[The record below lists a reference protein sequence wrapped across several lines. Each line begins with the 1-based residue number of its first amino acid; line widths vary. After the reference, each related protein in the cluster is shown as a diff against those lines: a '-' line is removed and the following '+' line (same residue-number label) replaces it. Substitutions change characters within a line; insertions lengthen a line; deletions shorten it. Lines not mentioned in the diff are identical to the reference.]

1 MKTSSSF
8 LFAFRLLIPKHRT
21 PSNARKSM
29 LGAVLCVALSLIPL
43 VVVLVVADGMIEG
56 ITDRIV
62 GLSSYHIQIEHRSTR
77 IQPNSALD
85 DLKILSQ
92 TMRSVEGVRSANA
105 EVQGIAL
112 GSGKTGRTGVTVR
125 AVEPSVFSTNKAFTT
140 YFSLIEGSLS
150 LERDKSAL
158 IGENIAKNLGLSI
171 GDTLYLI
178 SSSTSSSGSVIPKLT
193 NFKVA
198 GIISSGYRELD
209 ALWVFIPLDNAFDVF
224 SSANS
229 QLLVGLEVTSPFT
242 DEIYEVYNAVDDALP
257 PADTSY
263 MWNELNT
270 AQFENYASTK
280 MLLLLVMLLIVLVAS
295 VNVSSALVMLV
306 MERRKEIAIL
316 KSVGASGSGISLS
329 FLIIGTC
336 IGGLGVVIGIPL
348 GLVCAVNVN
357 EIILLFEKIV
367 NFFIHFV
374 YSIIEREGFTAIQVL
389 DPEFYLE
396 KVPVT
401 VPFIELFLIAS
412 LTMCLSLAVSLFP
425 AIRAGKEKPLTIL
438 RKV

>member
-1 MKTSSSF
+1 MKTASSI
-8 LFAFRLLIPKHRT
+8 LFAFRLLIPKHKT

-43 VVVLVVADGMIEG
+43 VVVLVVSDGMIEG
-56 ITDRIV
+56 ITDRII
-62 GLSSYHIQIEHRSTR
+62 GLSSYHIQIEHRSTN
-77 IQPNSALD
+77 IQTKSAID
-85 DLKILSQ
+85 DLKDLSN
-92 TMRSVEGVRSANA
+92 TMRTVEGVISANA
-105 EVQGIAL
+105 EIQGIAL
-112 GSGKTGRTGVTVR
+112 GSGKKGRTGVTVR
-125 AVEPSVFSTNKAFTT
+125 AVEPSVFSQNKAFTS
-140 YFSLIEGSLS
+140 YFTLREGSLS
-150 LERDKSAL
+150 LEGGKNAL
-158 IGENIAKNLGLSI
+158 IGENIAKSLGI
-171 GDTLYLI
+171 KTGDTFYLI
-178 SSSTSSSGSVIPKLT
+178 SSASSSSGTVIPKLSL
-193 NFKVA
+193 FKVS
-198 GIISSGYRELD
+198 GIISSGYQELD
-209 ALWVFIPLDNAFDVF
+209 ALWVFIPLDYAFEVF
-224 SSANS
+224 SVSNA
-229 QLLVGLEVTSPFT
+229 QLLVGIEVMSPFT
-242 DEIYEVYNAVDDALP
+242 EEIYEVYNAVDDALP
-257 PADTSY
+257 PVDTAY

-270 AQFENYASTK
+270 SQFENYASTK
-280 MLLLLVMLLIVLVAS
+280 MLLLLVMFLIVLVAS

-336 IGGLGVVIGIPL
+336 IGGLGVILGIPL
-348 GLVCAVNVN
+348 GLLCAVNVN

-367 NFFIHFV
+367 NFFIFFV
-374 YSIIEREGFTAIQVL
+374 YSIIERDGFTAIQVL

-425 AIRAGKEKPLTIL
+425 AVRAGREKPLSIL